1 MYICVCVCVCV
12 FVCVQKCVVKTLV
25 LRKQGPCKKYMI
37 LGVSCSVFSRIW
49 IKYRK
54 TQSR

>member
-1 MYICVCVCVCV
+1 MCMCLCVC
-12 FVCVQKCVVKTLV
+12 VCVQKCVVKTLA

-37 LGVSCSVFSRIW
+37 LRVSCSVFSRIW

-54 TQSR
+54 MQNR